1 MLLYDVLVKSWG
13 GVLNE
18 SIAIIS
24 ILISVMRFGWK
35 SLDGDKIE
43 K

>member
-1 MLLYDVLVKSWG
+1 MLLYDVMVKSWG

-18 SIAIIS
+18 SITIVSIIIS
-24 ILISVMRFGWK
+24 IARFGWK